1 MMNLNPPVRMY
12 VVSAKNGSPF
22 GCVSNLQAKCACG
35 KQISVNFAGAHTLL
49 LSRAQLRELFEKSG
63 TAIPIQTKDVMAGA
77 ALEELGDKVMGWCDS
92 ALVGE
97 SCDLPNHTSI
107 TRVKDDYTVDK
118 ITRIGWP
125 EQQRP
130 RLVGVG

>member
-63 TAIPIQTKDVMAGA
+63 TAISIQTKDVMAGA
-77 ALEELGDKVMGWCDS
+77 ALKEH
-92 ALVGE
+92 
-97 SCDLPNHTSI
+97 LPNHTSI